1 MQGNGSVG
9 WKEWKDVYEKYS
21 CEDEEVTT
29 TNGSIGWKDYSEKYS
44 CERKEV
50 ISHDGVRIPMT
61 ILYSRAAYRAGQSPG
76 LLHGYG
82 AYGDDLDK
90 SWCPDQ
96 LSLLDRG
103 WLLAFADVRYVLSH
117 HSLTLHLLSGMQ
129 QIVINEP

>member
-1 MQGNGSVG
+1 MHKNESV
-9 WKEWKDVYEKYS
+9 W
-21 CEDEEVTT
+21 
-29 TNGSIGWKDYSEKYS
+29 WKDYSEKYY
-44 CERKEV
+44 CTTKEV

-61 ILYSRAAYRAGQSPG
+61 ILYSRAAYREGQSPG

-103 WLLAFADVRYVLSH
+103 WLLAFADVRCV
-117 HSLTLHLLSGMQ
+117 
-129 QIVINEP
+129 